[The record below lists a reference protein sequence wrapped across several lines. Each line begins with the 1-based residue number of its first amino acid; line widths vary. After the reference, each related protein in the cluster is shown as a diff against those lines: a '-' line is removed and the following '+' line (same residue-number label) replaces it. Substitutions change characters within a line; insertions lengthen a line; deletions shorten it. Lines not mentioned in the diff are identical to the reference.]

1 MDINKNLSRFSSEEQ
16 NRGSSISQKSEKSG
30 PRDVFLYLLSIV
42 TLVASAISFGVLVF
56 QYINVYFPDL
66 LNYYYFSAS
75 SYYGTIRQALATL
88 IVIFPVYIWV
98 SRFLK
103 KDIEENPEK
112 RDLKIRKWLLYL
124 TVFVAALVII
134 GDLVTL
140 INTYLNGEITTRF
153 ILKVLTIIFIAGSIF
168 SHYYFELRELR
179 VKSKKGLD
187 GMGIY
192 SWVVVAV
199 VILAI
204 GFGFYIAG
212 SPANQR
218 TVRFDE
224 RRTQD
229 LSSLQSQLINYWQ
242 KKNELPQNLDRLA
255 NDILGI
261 VIPKDPKTGAS
272 YEYAKLGNLKFEL
285 CATFETSSSDQN
297 VSGPSKA
304 IPAGYPYYPEGEM
317 QVWQHN
323 AERTCFQRTI
333 DPDLFQLEKP
343 RPL

>member
-1 MDINKNLSRFSSEEQ
+1 MDTNKNL
-16 NRGSSISQKSEKSG
+16 

-42 TLVASAISFGVLVF
+42 TLVASAISFGILVF

-66 LNYYYFSAS
+66 LTDYYLSPS
-75 SYYGTIRQALATL
+75 SYYGSIRQALAAL
-88 IVIFPVYIWV
+88 IVIFPVYVWV

-103 KDIEENPEK
+103 KDIDENPEK
-112 RDLKIRKWLLYL
+112 RELKIRKWLLYL

-140 INTYLNGEITTRF
+140 INTYLNGELTTRF
-153 ILKVLTIIFIAGSIF
+153 ILKVLTIFFIAGSVF
-168 SHYYFELRELR
+168 SYYFSELRELR
-179 VKSKKGLD
+179 TKGKDSLD
-187 GMGIY
+187 WIGVY
-192 SWVVVAV
+192 KWVVVAV

-204 GFGFYIAG
+204 GFGFYVAG
-212 SPANQR
+212 SPQSQR

-229 LSSLQSQLINYWQ
+229 LSSLQSQVINYWQ
-242 KKNELPQNLDRLA
+242 KKNELPQNLNQMA

-261 VIPKDPKTGAS
+261 VIPRDPKTGAS
-272 YEYAKLGNLKFEL
+272 YEYSKLGNLKFEL

-297 VSGPSKA
+297 TGGSKA
-304 IPAGYPYYPEGEM
+304 VPMMYPYPGGEI
-317 QVWQHN
+317 QTWQHE

-333 DPDLFQLEKP
+333 DPDLFRLETPKS
-343 RPL
+343 L

>member
-1 MDINKNLSRFSSEEQ
+1 MVDQINKNLPVVSSP
-16 NRGSSISQKSEKSG
+16 NL

-42 TLVASAISFGVLVF
+42 TLVASAISFGILVF

-66 LNYYYFSAS
+66 LSDYYFSSS
-75 SYYGTIRQALATL
+75 SYYGSIRQALATL
-88 IVIFPVYIWV
+88 IVIFPVYVWV

-103 KDIEENPEK
+103 KDIDENPEK
-112 RDLKIRKWLLYL
+112 RDLKIRKWLLYF

-140 INTYLNGEITTRF
+140 INTYLNGDLTSQF
-153 ILKVLTIIFIAGSIF
+153 VLKILTIFFIAGSVF
-168 SHYYFELRELR
+168 SYYFSELRELR
-179 VKSKKGLD
+179 AKGKKGLD
-187 GMGIY
+187 WMGVY
-192 SWVVVAV
+192 KWVVVAV

-204 GFGFYIAG
+204 GFGFYVAG
-212 SPANQR
+212 SPQNQR

-229 LSSLQSQLINYWQ
+229 LSFLQSQVINYWQ
-242 KKNELPQNLDRLA
+242 KKNALPQNLDQMA

-261 VIPKDPKTGAS
+261 VIPRDPKTGAP
-272 YEYAKLGNLKFEL
+272 YEYKVLGNLKFEL

-297 VSGPSKA
+297 TNGPKA
-304 IPAGYPYYPEGEM
+304 IPAMYPYPEGEI
-317 QVWQHN
+317 QTWQHN

-333 DPDLFQLEKP
+333 DPDMFKIENL
-343 RPL
+343 RWI

>member
-1 MDINKNLSRFSSEEQ
+1 MTDQINKNL
-16 NRGSSISQKSEKSG
+16 
-30 PRDVFLYLLSIV
+30 PRDVVLYLLSVV
-42 TLVASAISFGVLVF
+42 TLVTSAISFGILIF
-56 QYINVYFPDL
+56 QYINVYFPDTL
-66 LNYYYFSAS
+66 AGYYYFSPS

-140 INTYLNGEITTRF
+140 INTFLNGELTMRF
-153 ILKVLTIIFIAGSIF
+153 ILKVLAIIFVAGSIF
-168 SHYYFELRELR
+168 SHYYFELREL
-179 VKSKKGLD
+179 KNKPKKGFD
-187 GMGIY
+187 GMNIY
-192 SWVVVAV
+192 TWAVIVIVVA
-199 VILAI
+199 AI
-204 GFGFYIAG
+204 AFGFVVAG
-212 SPANQR
+212 SPQNQR

-224 RRTQD
+224 RRSQD
-229 LSSLQSQLINYWQ
+229 LSSLQSQIINYWQ
-242 KKNELPQNLDRLA
+242 KKNELPQNLDQVA

-261 VIPKDPKTGAS
+261 IIPRDPKTGES
-272 YEYAKLGNLKFEL
+272 YEYKVLGGLKFEL

-297 VSGPSKA
+297 VGGPKSV
-304 IPAGYPYYPEGEM
+304 PAMYQYPGVEM
-317 QVWQHN
+317 PTWQHN

-333 DPDLFQLEKP
+333 DPELFQLEKP

>member
-1 MDINKNLSRFSSEEQ
+1 MDINKNL
-16 NRGSSISQKSEKSG
+16 

-42 TLVASAISFGVLVF
+42 TLVASAVSFGILVF

-66 LNYYYFSAS
+66 INDYYYSAS
-75 SYYGTIRQALATL
+75 NYYGTIRQALATL

-103 KDIEENPEK
+103 KDIEANPEK
-112 RDLKIRKWLLYL
+112 RELKIRKWLLYL

-140 INTYLNGEITTRF
+140 INTYLNGEITMRF
-153 ILKVLTIIFIAGSIF
+153 ILKVLAIIFIAGSVF
-168 SHYYFELRELR
+168 SHYYFELREL
-179 VKSKKGLD
+179 KTKPKKGLD
-187 GMGIY
+187 GMSIY

-199 VILAI
+199 VVVSIV
-204 GFGFYIAG
+204 FGFFVAG
-212 SPANQR
+212 SPQNQR
-218 TVRFDE
+218 TERFDE

-229 LSSLQSQLINYWQ
+229 LYSLQSQIINYWQ
-242 KKNELPQNLDRLA
+242 KKNELPQNLDQMA

-261 VIPKDPKTGAS
+261 VIPRDPKTGAP

-297 VSGPSKA
+297 IGSPRKA
-304 IPAGYPYYPEGEM
+304 VPAIYPYPGDETQTWKHE
-317 QVWQHN
+317 

-333 DPDLFQLEKP
+333 DPELFQLEKP